1 MCIKIIGLKVV
12 SIETL
17 EFIVYADVK
26 LTRVSLSQQ

>member
-1 MCIKIIGLKVV
+1 MYIKIIGRKVL

-17 EFIVYADVK
+17 ESIVYADVK